1 MGRDAVAFEVEK
13 DPEDKNVGQ
22 PGAYYFLTYDKPQN
36 VGILHGCPC
45 GCGGRSIIFF
55 RGLGSGHQEWNV
67 TGEWPKVTLTPSI
80 GIRYDGQGNAPVS
93 GYHWHGYLENGV
105 FVER

>member
-1 MGRDAVAFEVEK
+1 MTARNATAFEDTSATVE
-13 DPEDKNVGQ
+13 Q
-22 PGAYYFLTYDKPQN
+22 PARPGVYRFMLNDDDQRM
-36 VGILHGCPC
+36 GIQHGCPC
-45 GCGGRSIIFF
+45 GCGRWSAMWFKGMADA
-55 RGLGSGHQEWNV
+55 GGPEWEV

-80 GIRYDGQGNAPVS
+80 GIGRGEGPNN

>member
-1 MGRDAVAFEVEK
+1 MQTRNRQASNETPAST
-13 DPEDKNVGQ
+13 PL
-22 PGAYYFLTYDKPQN
+22 A
-36 VGILHGCPC
+36 C
-45 GCGGRSIIFF
+45 GTVSESF
-55 RGLGSGHQEWNV
+55 